1 MKKAKKI
8 RIIIN
13 SADDVIF
20 KVGNSKKVEISK
32 NKNGTYHC
40 FLLTSPHRGFGG
52 DCETYDE
59 AESIAVEYTAS
70 IYNYNVYFEKVV
82 NY

>member
-1 MKKAKKI
+1 MSKERKV
-8 RIIIN
+8 RIIVN
-13 SADDVIF
+13 SANKIIF

-40 FLLTSPHRGFGG
+40 FLLTSPHGG
-52 DCETYDE
+52 LCADYETYDK
-59 AESIAVEYTAS
+59 AESVAVEYVAS

-82 NY
+82 NC